1 MPLIHR
7 FAWQRLFRVWQSS
20 NFQTF
25 DRHQFTGHR
34 LMRKFIKISK
44 FRTKF
49 LVRMSFKMTRL
60 LKRADR
66 AIISYWA
73 LAAEIRHWCPAFC
86 LVNTPEATYRG
97 VNMALQSNLSLTPFF
112 RQVPSIERCQSVC
125 NFFGP
130 NLIRHIMWLPAIT
143 SHGTAI
149 HQTLAYSLSS
159 QFKWQPV
166 EPFSFNLKR
175 SRETFERALLIRRPA
190 IKKWPDFDWRVCVL
204 SWSSQNWK

>member
-1 MPLIHR
+1 
-7 FAWQRLFRVWQSS
+7 
-20 NFQTF
+20 
-25 DRHQFTGHR
+25 
-34 LMRKFIKISK
+34 
-44 FRTKF
+44 
-49 LVRMSFKMTRL
+49 MS
-60 LKRADR
+60 
-66 AIISYWA
+66 
-73 LAAEIRHWCPAFC
+73 
-86 LVNTPEATYRG
+86 
-97 VNMALQSNLSLTPFF
+97 LQSNLSLTPFF

-166 EPFSFNLKR
+166 EPFSFNLKC

-190 IKKWPDFDWRVCVL
+190 IKSDLILIGEFVCFLDHLKIGNKKL
-204 SWSSQNWK
+204 SNVQSWTVFFSARTTLAKKQTLSKKFLLMKLGLGVRTF